1 MMHSNPSRRGA
12 ALGALALGLAL
23 LSPLPASADVGEDP
37 PQITITSPADGDSFD
52 GPTATVTVEVEV
64 VTQFSPLT
72 ALALQVD
79 GEVVSSQNSTG
90 PYDSFEITLDAGMHE
105 LIALGTQDGF
115 DFPSA
120 AVNVVVFDGTEGDD
134 AGGCSVGAADNW
146 AGGAGLGL
154 ALFLIAGLGELGR
167 RRREERGS

>member
-1 MMHSNPSRRGA
+1 MYSNPSRRRA
-12 ALGALALGLAL
+12 ALGSLALGLAL

-52 GPTATVTVEVEV
+52 GPSAEVTVAVDV
-64 VTQFSPLT
+64 VTQFSPLE

-79 GEVVSSQNSTG
+79 GEEITSQDDAG
-90 PYDSFEITLDAGMHE
+90 PYGGFTVTLGAGMHE
-105 LIALGTQDGF
+105 LVAVGTQDGI

-120 AVNVVVFDGTEGDD
+120 PVNVVVFDGAEDD
-134 AGGCSVGAADNW
+134 TGGCSVGSADNW

-154 ALFLIAGLGELGR
+154 ALFLIAGLGELSR
-167 RRREERGS
+167 RKREERGS